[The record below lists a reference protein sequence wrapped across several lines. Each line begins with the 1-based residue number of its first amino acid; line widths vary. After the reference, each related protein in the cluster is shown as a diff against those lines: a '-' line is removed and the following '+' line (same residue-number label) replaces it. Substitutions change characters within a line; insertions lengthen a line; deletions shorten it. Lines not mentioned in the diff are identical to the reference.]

1 MFNWF
6 PVFVSSL
13 FWGGTVDV
21 AFEFLTEPSLAAY
34 SETMVW
40 PDYSYMESGVSW
52 QLTDRLGLSVAHG
65 IEDFE
70 WNYVVVGATADLSF
84 GRLTLSGS
92 LLAMYPLY
100 ER

>member
-21 AFEFLTEPSLAAY
+21 AFELFTEPSLAAY

-52 QLTDRLGLSVAHG
+52 
-65 IEDFE
+65 
-70 WNYVVVGATADLSF
+70 
-84 GRLTLSGS
+84 
-92 LLAMYPLY
+92 
-100 ER
+100 